1 MCRPKSAW
9 SSSKGEHE
17 APKGL
22 EFGREMVEF
31 DLVGVEN
38 SDTHRKAKANSG
50 FNMRFSTA
58 C

>member
-1 MCRPKSAW
+1 MLRPKSVP
-9 SSSKGEHE
+9 SSPKGEHG

-22 EFGREMVEF
+22 EFRRQTVEF
-31 DLVGVEN
+31 DLVEAV
-38 SDTHRKAKANSG
+38 STDALRKAKVDSG

>member
-1 MCRPKSAW
+1 MCRPKSAR
-9 SSSKGEHE
+9 SSPKGEHE

>member
-38 SDTHRKAKANSG
+38 IDVQRK
-50 FNMRFSTA
+50 T
-58 C
+58 